1 MWSPIGS
8 YSFRLGWTGGCTIE
22 VGMYICETRQMSIH
36 RLDQGDHFRQV
47 TILGRW
53 LFIQVPLYYTGDHP
67 REVAVH
73 TGPTVLYR

>member
-1 MWSPIGS
+1 MWSECGLCGVCGVCVNCMWIVHGFCGVS
-8 YSFRLGWTGGCTIE
+8 VEFSRVFK
-22 VGMYICETRQMSIH
+22 
-36 RLDQGDHFRQV
+36 GDHFRQV